1 MFQPKNQV
9 DEDDVFICGR
19 CKASF
24 NHLDVFVQHKN
35 SRECFPVK
43 VVQLTTEADGS
54 ASHVPLKTGDNE
66 LSASGGGLAQDP
78 TVTDE
83 DHIVITLLADQL
95 LSAQ

>member
-24 NHLDVFVQHKN
+24 NQLDVFVQHKN

-43 VVQLTTEADGS
+43 VVQMTADADS
-54 ASHVPLKTGDNE
+54 ASHLKTGDNE
-66 LSASGGGLAQDP
+66 LSASGGGHAQDH

-95 LSAQ
+95 LSAE